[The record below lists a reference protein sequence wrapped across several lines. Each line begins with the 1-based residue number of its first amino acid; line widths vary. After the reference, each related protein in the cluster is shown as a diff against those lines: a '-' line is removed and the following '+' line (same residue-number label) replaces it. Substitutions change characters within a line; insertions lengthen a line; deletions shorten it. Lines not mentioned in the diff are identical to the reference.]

1 MAQWCRFL
9 MGDSKAVLSVLRRYF
24 IVATA
29 LAIGIAT
36 LAAVVNL
43 VIGPFN
49 IVMWLFPMAM
59 LLFAAL
65 TLVFVDAAVRQAE
78 DPDVV
83 PWMVR
88 RLFGKRVAYF
98 LRWANMWNARIVSRL
113 FLTAVPL
120 FFLVFATLLLF
131 FSITGQTNSGS

>member
-1 MAQWCRFL
+1 MMPF
-9 MGDSKAVLSVLRRYF
+9 GSSNLRRF
-24 IVATA
+24 FVVTNAA
-29 LAIGIAT
+29 AVVIAT
-36 LAAVVNL
+36 LAAAVNL

-49 IVMWLFPMAM
+49 AAMWLVPVTI
-59 LLFAAL
+59 LLFAAIS
-65 TLVFVDAAVRQAE
+65 LVIFDAAVHQAE

-98 LRWANMWNARIVSRL
+98 LRGSIRWNTRLVSRC

-120 FFLVFATLLLF
+120 FLFLLATILLV
-131 FSITGQTNSGS
+131 FSITGRINSGG